1 MAKQLTSNCDKT
13 NFTKFSANKNKKNVL
28 LSTGYD
34 NKAINEVITTLP
46 VKWQFNAL
54 PTPTSECLLSLL

>member
-46 VKWQFNAL
+46 VK
-54 PTPTSECLLSLL
+54 